1 MNSYIIGQIK
11 RIIFRGDNNYI
22 IGVIKIKDTSNDL
35 EEYKSREV
43 TFTGYF
49 VDLNDIDNYQMYGK
63 FIEHVRYGTQFESS
77 KYERLKPEE
86 KDSIVEFLSSDLFK
100 GIGKKKAEKVVKVR
114 YNS

>member
-35 EEYKSREV
+35 EEYKLREV

-49 VDLNDIDNYQMYGK
+49 VDLNDIDNYQCMVSLLNMLDMG
-63 FIEHVRYGTQFESS
+63 HNLNLVSMR
-77 KYERLKPEE
+77 
-86 KDSIVEFLSSDLFK
+86 D
-100 GIGKKKAEKVVKVR
+100 
-114 YNS
+114 